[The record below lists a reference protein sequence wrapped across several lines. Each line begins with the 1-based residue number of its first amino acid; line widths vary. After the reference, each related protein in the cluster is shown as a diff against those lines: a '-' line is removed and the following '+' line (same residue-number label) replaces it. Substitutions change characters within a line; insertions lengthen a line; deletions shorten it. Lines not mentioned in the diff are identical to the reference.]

1 MAFDMFP
8 KAKTVTASKSFALNK
23 ISAVCGGQGSI
34 SGHRGTEVPV
44 TLL

>member
-1 MAFDMFP
+1 M
-8 KAKTVTASKSFALNK
+8 TGSKSFALNK
-23 ISAVCGGQGSI
+23 SSALCGGETFM